1 MLLNTDYILPAELT
15 GYVREA
21 MADQPAN
28 QFQLARWLPN
38 RMVDDLMYRF
48 ARGTGGLTEAAE
60 YRAYDAES
68 PIGGRKGIQRVTGEL
83 PPISRKIRLGE
94 YDRLRQRRDPNALI
108 RNGLLTDS
116 ETMSRQVAA
125 RIELARGDALVNG
138 SVTINENGVAATADF
153 GRSGAH
159 SVTAATLWSDTAN
172 AKPLED
178 LLSWQD
184 TYTDTNGVPPGAI
197 VFSRPVLGY
206 VLRNAEL
213 RSDAATVAGTP
224 SIITQTVLTAL
235 LQAHGLPPFYVVDE
249 RVSVVGTSTRV
260 IPATV
265 ALLLPEPVDP
275 NDEAGTQ
282 LGATMWGTTAESL
295 DPSYQLAEGDE
306 PGLVAGVYSTQ
317 DPIALWTKAAGIAL
331 PVAANPDLSF
341 KAVVA

>member
-21 MADQPAN
+21 MADQPPN
-28 QFQLARWLPN
+28 MFTLARWLPN
-38 RMVDDLMYRF
+38 RTIDDLMYRF
-48 ARGTGGLTEAAE
+48 AKGTGGLTEAAE

-68 PIGGRKGIQRVTGEL
+68 PIGARKGIQRVTGEL
-83 PPISRKIRLGE
+83 PPISRKVRLGE

-108 RNGLLTDS
+108 RNGLLGDS
-116 ETMSRQVAA
+116 ETMARQVAA

-159 SVTAATLWSDTAN
+159 SVTAAVLWSTTAT
-172 AKPLED
+172 ATPLTD
-178 LLSWQD
+178 LLSWQQ
-184 TYTDTNGVPPGAI
+184 TYIDTNGVPPGAL
-197 VFSRPVLGY
+197 VMSTQALGY
-206 VLRNAEL
+206 MLRNADL
-213 RSDAATVAGTP
+213 RSDVATLAGTP
-224 SIITQTVLTAL
+224 SIITQTTLNAL
-235 LQAHGLPPFYVVDE
+235 LQAHGLPPVYVVDE
-249 RVSVVGTSTRV
+249 RVSVAGTATRV
-260 IPATV
+260 V
-265 ALLLPEPVDP
+265 AANVVLLLPEPGDP
-275 NDEAGTQ
+275 NDAAGTQ

-306 PGLVAGVYSTQ
+306 PGIVAGVYSTQ

-331 PVAANPDLSF
+331 PVAANPDLSL